1 MFANHAGKDFLDQI
15 SFAFDKGF
23 RSIEDNGMM
32 GRTPEMQKKIAD
44 LGLIPM
50 DPPSLPETRAYLA
63 SERTKWGALVR
74 KLGLEGTQ

>member
-1 MFANHAGKDFLDQI
+1 VSWHALFAPATTSKPIIDRLHQDMKKIMTAPD
-15 SFAFDKGF
+15 
-23 RSIEDNGMM
+23 
-32 GRTPEMQKKIAD
+32 MQKKIAD

-50 DPPSLPETRAYLA
+50 DPPSLSDTQAYLA